1 MPSIYNLQEFDPYKI
16 ISGEIDPKKVV
27 PTKYRELPTNSAGM
41 IIVDKNL
48 DLTYLRKLSSLYTT
62 KTKQSKFESVV
73 DTEFTELE
81 PVPQI
86 TVTVG
91 GIDVSNIDVVDT
103 ITNPSDSAAAAGPGL
118 VL

>member
-1 MPSIYNLQEFDPYKI
+1 MPSIYNLQEFDPSKI
-16 ISGEIDPKKVV
+16 VSGEIDPKKVV
-27 PTKYRELPTNSAGM
+27 PIKYQELPTNSAGM
-41 IIVDKNL
+41 IIVDKNS

-91 GIDVSNIDVVDT
+91 GVNVSELNVIDTVINT
-103 ITNPSDSAAAAGPGL
+103 SDSTTAAGPGL
-118 VL
+118 IL